1 MAFEHDRTNK
11 GVHETT
17 FHVFSALQGEE
28 VESTQ
33 ITWESIA
40 GLCRHLHHRPQ
51 PRCHAET

>member
-28 VESTQ
+28 VEATQ